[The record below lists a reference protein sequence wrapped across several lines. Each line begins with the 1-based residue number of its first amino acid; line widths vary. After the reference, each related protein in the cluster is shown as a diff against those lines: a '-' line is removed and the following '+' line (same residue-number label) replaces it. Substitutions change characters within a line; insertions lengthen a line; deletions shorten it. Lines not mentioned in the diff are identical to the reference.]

1 MFLPPSLEV
10 EAVPCCAVFGKSQTA
25 PIARPCVATRV
36 LLAKNPLLYPSF
48 YSIGKVSPCSIFLYF
63 DMNFQTILEN
73 FSHAPVL
80 FFFLGVLA
88 VAVKSD
94 LEIPVAISKF
104 LGIYLLF
111 DIGIKG
117 GEHLYESGFTLQ
129 VITVM
134 LVCVLASFCF
144 PFITYYVLRRKFSNA
159 DAGSVA
165 AAYGSISAVTFATA
179 TSFLETQNIS
189 FGGYMVAGMALMES
203 PAIIAGL
210 IIINMNKSPKEI
222 EDLEG
227 QTSTGYG
234 HIIREAF
241 FNGSVFLL
249 IGSMVIGYL
258 VGTSGKD
265 ELTPFVSD
273 IFVGMLSLYM
283 LDMGLIAARRMKELK
298 NNASFALAFGL
309 LFPLVAASISIALCY
324 ALEYSVGDTLLQTV
338 LLASAS
344 YIAVPAAMRLAVPEA
359 NMSIM
364 LPMTLGITFTF
375 NIAIGIPTYYYI
387 IQTLW

>member
-1 MFLPPSLEV
+1 
-10 EAVPCCAVFGKSQTA
+10 
-25 PIARPCVATRV
+25 
-36 LLAKNPLLYPSF
+36 
-48 YSIGKVSPCSIFLYF
+48 
-63 DMNFQTILEN
+63 MNFHTILEN

-80 FFFLGVLA
+80 FFFLGALA
-88 VAVKSD
+88 VLVKSD
-94 LEIPVAISKF
+94 LEVPPAISKF

-129 VITVM
+129 VVTVM
-134 LVCVLASFCF
+134 LVCILASFCF
-144 PFITYYVLRRKFSNA
+144 PFISFFILKRKFSNA
-159 DAGSVA
+159 DAGAVA

-179 TSFLETQNIS
+179 TSFLETQQVG

-210 IIINMNKSPKEI
+210 IIINMNKEKTDQESSS
-222 EDLEG
+222 LN
-227 QTSTGYG
+227 YL
-234 HIIREAF
+234 HIVQEAF
-241 FNGSVFLL
+241 TNGSVFLL

-258 VGTSGKD
+258 VGNSGKE

-298 NNASFALAFGL
+298 NNASFALLFGII
-309 LFPLVAASISIALCY
+309 FPAVAATISIALCY
-324 ALEYSVGDTLLQTV
+324 MLQYSVGDALLQTV

-344 YIAVPAAMRLAVPEA
+344 YIAVPAAMRLAVPEV

-364 LPMTLGITFTF
+364 LPMTLGITFTT
-375 NIAIGIPTYYYI
+375 NISIGIPTYYFV
-387 IQTLW
+387 IQSLWN

>member
-1 MFLPPSLEV
+1 
-10 EAVPCCAVFGKSQTA
+10 
-25 PIARPCVATRV
+25 
-36 LLAKNPLLYPSF
+36 
-48 YSIGKVSPCSIFLYF
+48 
-63 DMNFQTILEN
+63 MNFNTILDN

-80 FFFLGVLA
+80 FFFLGTLA
-88 VAVKSD
+88 VLVKSD
-94 LEIPVAISKF
+94 LEIPPAISKF

-129 VITVM
+129 VIIVM

-144 PFITYYVLRRKFSNA
+144 PFITYFILKQKFSNE
-159 DAGSVA
+159 DAGAVA

-179 TSFLETQNIS
+179 TSFLETQQVG

-210 IIINMNKSPKEI
+210 IIINMNKKESR
-222 EDLEG
+222 EENSSLNY
-227 QTSTGYG
+227 S
-234 HIIREAF
+234 HIIKEAF

-249 IGSMVIGYL
+249 IGSMFIGYM
-258 VGTSGKD
+258 VGNSGKE

-283 LDMGLIAARRMKELK
+283 LDMGLIAARRMKELQ
-298 NNASFALAFGL
+298 NNLGFALLFGL
-309 LFPLVAASISIALCY
+309 IFPGIAAMVSIGICY
-324 ALEYSVGDTLLQTV
+324 TLDYSVGDALLQTV

-375 NIAIGIPTYYYI
+375 NIALGIPTYYFA
-387 IQTLW
+387 IQSLWA